1 MVNARFMPTTI
12 LESGAPTTESCAVV
26 HRTQYWSEGGIREKH
41 RTASGDVEYSL
52 DVNYWLL
59 LFGTLNLVSQLS
71 LLPKHVDPARNTIV
85 EQLQMWQE
93 TVGNV
98 LSANPVPEPETT
110 MKVNFDQ
117 VCPCLPLR
125 LESRAGLWS
134 ALTALYRLRVFGCR
148 RPCQT

>member
-1 MVNARFMPTTI
+1 M
-12 LESGAPTTESCAVV
+12 
-26 HRTQYWSEGGIREKH
+26 EKH
-41 RTASGDVEYSL
+41 RTASGDVLYSR

-71 LLPKHVDPARNTIV
+71 QLPKHVDPARNTII
-85 EQLQMWQE
+85 EQLQIWNE
-93 TVGNV
+93 SVSNV

-125 LESRAGLWS
+125 LDCRAGECGQ
-134 ALTALYRLRVFGCR
+134 R
-148 RPCQT
+148 